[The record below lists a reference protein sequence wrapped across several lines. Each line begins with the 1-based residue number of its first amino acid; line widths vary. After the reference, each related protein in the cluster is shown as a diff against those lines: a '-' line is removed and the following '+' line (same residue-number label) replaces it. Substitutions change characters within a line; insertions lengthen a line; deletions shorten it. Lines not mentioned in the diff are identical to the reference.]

1 MKGAASI
8 IFLGILFFGFFS
20 VNALPKDDLKAYLK
34 SDTLTLGNSILR
46 HQYLFNGGDL
56 KLLNLWDKRSDKAF
70 EINRPQVDFI
80 LEGISLDSVSFR
92 IDTAE
97 GNAGDLPYKEVVI
110 IQYRGALEV
119 KRRIK
124 LFGEAPAVR
133 HQFEFR
139 GKSSVLSW
147 ERVII

>member
-8 IFLGILFFGFFS
+8 IFLGMLFFGFFS
-20 VNALPKDDLKAYLK
+20 VNAQTEGGLQAYLK
-34 SDTLTLGNSILR
+34 SDTLTLENSILR

-56 KLLNLWDKRSDKAF
+56 KLLNLWDKRSDKVL
-70 EINRPQVDFI
+70 EINRPQIDFVFG
-80 LEGISLDSVSFR
+80 GISLDSVSYR
-92 IDTAE
+92 IHTAE
-97 GNAGDLPYKEVVI
+97 GSAGDQPYKEVVI
-110 IQYRGALEV
+110 IQYRGGLEV